1 MGFAPSVGTMLNN
14 FGGSTNTAGKAY
26 CGREAKATNPAN
38 GKTALIYIVDGFDD
52 KWVLS
57 PGSIDLTMAAF
68 EALYGSSPNGDKN
81 TVIKNL
87 QWEFTGN
94 VKEEYT
100 FNA

>member
-1 MGFAPSVGTMLNN
+1 MLNN

-57 PGSIDLTMAAF
+57 PGSIDLTMAAVS
-68 EALYGSSPNGDKN
+68 AAPRN
-81 TVIKNL
+81 
-87 QWEFTGN
+87 EFLHAPDARS
-94 VKEEYT
+94 VV
-100 FNA
+100 